1 MLIMNEKGASVFNL
15 AGMDVQDQYFYY
27 NQVERLLDQS
37 ADLFERGLKDAAQAD
52 ELDARKTEFKTN
64 RQEFEAI
71 NAIELAEQSDGKY
84 KHDADAT
91 SNEAA
96 AQASLLDGYTKRAQS
111 LQQASD
117 DIRNNRTNWIQKVTE
132 VLWRTLA
139 FSQDDELYN
148 SQRIVTGYELQLS
161 QDNADA
167 ALAAG
172 ISERDAAAKRSVAAN
187 GNSSWAQK
195 NAAYQV
201 QRWTA
206 HASSEVAKI
215 NASQEAENGLN
226 YEVRETWLI
235 GRSARDF
242 RDAMDRLKAAKLGMS
257 QIYGY
262 DDTDQWARVQAILPA
277 RMVTRQNIE
286 DCLRWVRDAIAFLV
300 RFGHRDQAC
309 VRAISVRTLAGDH
322 WDAGLAAGEWQFQ
335 IAEEKYFPRHRYVR
349 LRGISARIVPKQET
363 PKGVW
368 NIELSLP
375 LNGYCRIAEDEA
387 RHPLSQS
394 FAPPVV
400 LGRVDVRNS
409 QMPPDVGGVSAWYN
423 LSPFSADPD
432 AGQAPNTWKLRLD
445 ATSTASEKAT
455 DCISDILLDFSVAL
469 QFPVR

>member
-1 MLIMNEKGASVFNL
+1 MNEKGASVFNL

-139 FSQDDELYN
+139 FRQDDEA
-148 SQRIVTGYELQLS
+148 LQLTKNRYWVRIATVTRQRRCS
-161 QDNADA
+161 SSSY
-167 ALAAG
+167 

-206 HASSEVAKI
+206 M
-215 NASQEAENGLN
+215 L
-226 YEVRETWLI
+226 
-235 GRSARDF
+235 
-242 RDAMDRLKAAKLGMS
+242 
-257 QIYGY
+257 
-262 DDTDQWARVQAILPA
+262 
-277 RMVTRQNIE
+277 RQ
-286 DCLRWVRDAIAFLV
+286 
-300 RFGHRDQAC
+300 
-309 VRAISVRTLAGDH
+309 
-322 WDAGLAAGEWQFQ
+322 
-335 IAEEKYFPRHRYVR
+335 
-349 LRGISARIVPKQET
+349 
-363 PKGVW
+363 
-368 NIELSLP
+368 
-375 LNGYCRIAEDEA
+375 
-387 RHPLSQS
+387 
-394 FAPPVV
+394 
-400 LGRVDVRNS
+400 
-409 QMPPDVGGVSAWYN
+409 
-423 LSPFSADPD
+423 
-432 AGQAPNTWKLRLD
+432 
-445 ATSTASEKAT
+445 
-455 DCISDILLDFSVAL
+455 
-469 QFPVR
+469 